1 MFNYMQ
7 QINKIIQ
14 PFPNNLSF
22 WESSSCPDM
31 PEQTQ
36 KILHDLIKASMD
48 IWLHAKNERYTSNSF
63 WEIKV

>member
-1 MFNYMQ
+1 
-7 QINKIIQ
+7 
-14 PFPNNLSF
+14 
-22 WESSSCPDM
+22 M